1 MYKMKR
7 IIALVM
13 TALLIGSTACGPVL
27 AAEVTGEEPVSVQE
41 GTPDKEEV
49 QEAVEE
55 NGTQE
60 GSSLEITTEPQDEPD
75 DIIEDVQ
82 DPRGQDVESENAAE
96 GTVDSETSEVSEEVL
111 PETEES
117 QEISGKNATEN
128 TEAASTT
135 EPEDEYLPL
144 VIVDGV
150 TDETENDASGA
161 LAAWDA
167 EKLAS
172 LPVLDTDVS
181 SASGGC
187 VMMGLPGEYIA
198 DQQAVLDR
206 INEIRREACEE
217 GVINPET
224 NRPLT
229 MSDYVPLKWSRE
241 LEEIARIRAAE
252 ASITGYHKR
261 TNGDSWQSVDSE
273 YTYVGECVAWNYS
286 ANVFVGI
293 SQWYGEKKYW
303 LEGNEEKSG
312 HYTTLIRP
320 AMRYVGEGTFYS
332 PYTEYPNTTLVEFY
346 STFAGSGLDESF
358 VDMTG
363 ECIQKLEVTEGSLQG
378 NPYITGTL
386 SGVKGDEQQ
395 LFLMTKATCSGP
407 IFTANT
413 KGLLFEDG
421 VSWSSS
427 NSGIA
432 SLSADGTVKA
442 VKCGSATITA
452 QAENGSSTSAAF
464 VVDHVLKKLPAV
476 EATCTASGLTEG
488 EKCANCGK
496 VTIAQKTVPAKGHAY
511 GSWKVTKK
519 ATCTAAGSREKVCAN
534 CGDKVTEAI
543 DATGHKWNTTYT
555 VDKAA
560 TCAEEGS
567 ESKHCSV
574 CNAID
579 KSTVRAISK
588 KAHTYGSWKVTKKA
602 TCTAAGSRE
611 KTCTS
616 CGKKVTET
624 IKATGHKWNSYYT
637 CDKIE
642 TCITEGSESIHC
654 SVCNAIDKSTKRT
667 IPKTEH
673 TYGKWKVTKDST
685 MTEAGS
691 RERVCKV
698 CGYKETEVLP
708 PLRGTWK
715 KDSKGWWYQWDDGSY
730 PISRFLK
737 IAETTYYFNADG
749 YMVTGWQS
757 VNGKWYYFDGS
768 GAMVTGWKQIG
779 GKWYY
784 LASWKKGA
792 MVTGFQLLD
801 EKLYYFKESGEMATG
816 WQSIFDTWY
825 YFDTSGVMVT
835 GWKQIDGK
843 WYYLAKWHKG
853 AMVTG
858 WQTLDGKKYYFKGSG
873 EMVTGWQVVEGKW
886 YYFEADGEMAAEKW
900 VGDYYLTK
908 SGSMAKSTWIGSYYV
923 GADGKWIPGY
933 KAAN

>member
-1 MYKMKR
+1 
-7 IIALVM
+7 M

-41 GTPDKEEV
+41 ETPDKEEV

-55 NGTQE
+55 TGTQE
-60 GSSLEITTEPQDEPD
+60 GSSLEITTEPQDEPE

-82 DPRGQDVESENAAE
+82 DPRGQEVESENAAE
-96 GTVDSETSEVSEEVL
+96 GTVDPETSEVSEEVL

-117 QEISGKNATEN
+117 KEISGKNATVNAEV
-128 TEAASTT
+128 ASTT

-144 VIVDGV
+144 VVVDGV
-150 TDETENDASGA
+150 TDETENDAYGA

-229 MSDYVPLKWSRE
+229 MDDYVPLKWSRE

-252 ASITGYHKR
+252 SSMTGYHER

-378 NPYITGTL
+378 NPYLTGTF
-386 SGVKGDEQQ
+386 SGVKGDEQN
-395 LFLMTKATCSGP
+395 LFLMTKAAYSGP

-421 VSWSSS
+421 VNWFSS

-432 SLSADGTVKA
+432 SVSADGTVKA

-476 EATCTASGLTEG
+476 EAD
-488 EKCANCGK
+488 
-496 VTIAQKTVPAKGHAY
+496 
-511 GSWKVTKK
+511 
-519 ATCTAAGSREKVCAN
+519 R
-534 CGDKVTEAI
+534 
-543 DATGHKWNTTYT
+543 
-555 VDKAA
+555 
-560 TCAEEGS
+560 
-567 ESKHCSV
+567 
-574 CNAID
+574 
-579 KSTVRAISK
+579 R
-588 KAHTYGSWKVTKKA
+588 
-602 TCTAAGSRE
+602 
-611 KTCTS
+611 
-616 CGKKVTET
+616 
-624 IKATGHKWNSYYT
+624 
-637 CDKIE
+637 
-642 TCITEGSESIHC
+642 
-654 SVCNAIDKSTKRT
+654 
-667 IPKTEH
+667 
-673 TYGKWKVTKDST
+673 
-685 MTEAGS
+685 
-691 RERVCKV
+691 
-698 CGYKETEVLP
+698 
-708 PLRGTWK
+708 
-715 KDSKGWWYQWDDGSY
+715 
-730 PISRFLK
+730 
-737 IAETTYYFNADG
+737 
-749 YMVTGWQS
+749 
-757 VNGKWYYFDGS
+757 
-768 GAMVTGWKQIG
+768 
-779 GKWYY
+779 
-784 LASWKKGA
+784 
-792 MVTGFQLLD
+792 
-801 EKLYYFKESGEMATG
+801 
-816 WQSIFDTWY
+816 
-825 YFDTSGVMVT
+825 
-835 GWKQIDGK
+835 
-843 WYYLAKWHKG
+843 
-853 AMVTG
+853 
-858 WQTLDGKKYYFKGSG
+858 
-873 EMVTGWQVVEGKW
+873 QVVLSGIME
-886 YYFEADGEMAAEKW
+886 ERSH
-900 VGDYYLTK
+900 GDRL
-908 SGSMAKSTWIGSYYV
+908 SAIG
-923 GADGKWIPGY
+923 
-933 KAAN
+933 

>member
-1 MYKMKR
+1 MKR

-41 GTPDKEEV
+41 ETPDKEEV
-49 QEAVEE
+49 QEVVEE
-55 NGTQE
+55 TGTQE
-60 GSSLEITTEPQDEPD
+60 GSFLEITTEPQDEPE

-82 DPRGQDVESENAAE
+82 DPREQDVESENAAE
-96 GTVDSETSEVSEEVL
+96 GTVDPETSEVSEEVL

-117 QEISGKNATEN
+117 KEISGKNATEN
-128 TEAASTT
+128 AEVASTT

-144 VIVDGV
+144 VVVDGV
-150 TDETENDASGA
+150 TDETENDAYGA

-229 MSDYVPLKWSRE
+229 MDDYVPLKWSRE

-252 ASITGYHKR
+252 SSMTGYHER

-363 ECIQKLEVTEGSLQG
+363 ECIQKLEVTERSLQG

-432 SLSADGTVKA
+432 SVSADGTVKA

-476 EATCTASGLTEG
+476 EATCTAAGRTEG

-496 VTIAQKTVPAKGHAY
+496 VTIAQETVPAKGHSY

-543 DATGHKWNTTYT
+543 AATGHKWNTNYT

-560 TCAEEGS
+560 TCTAEGS

-574 CNAID
+574 CNAIN
-579 KSTVRAISK
+579 KSTVRAIAK

-611 KTCTS
+611 KTCTG

-624 IKATGHKWNSYYT
+624 IKATGHKWNTTYT
-637 CDKIE
+637 VDKAA
-642 TCITEGSESIHC
+642 TCAAEGSESIHC

-698 CGYKETEVLP
+698 CEHKETEVLP
-708 PLRGTWK
+708 PLRGNWK
-715 KDSKGWWYQWDDGSY
+715 KDSRGWWYQWVDGTY
-730 PISRFLK
+730 ATSRFLN
-737 IAETTYYFNADG
+737 IAGATYYFNADG